1 MLACA
6 RMGATMRLS
15 KIIFLSSIVGLAVG
29 LPMVHRDNPELFSR
43 LVSRFYESSASG
55 EESRMT
61 VRVSRAELER
71 EQENLLGRKVR
82 IPSDAK
88 GHFFAE
94 FKLNGRRISGMV
106 DTGAT
111 MVAINASTA
120 RKIGLR
126 LQETDFSARVNTAN
140 GMTRAAV
147 ATLEGMAIGK
157 IYVPEVEVLVL
168 DDHALDHTLVGMSFL
183 SALKRFQIERGSLV
197 LEQ

>member
-1 MLACA
+1 
-6 RMGATMRLS
+6 MRLS
-15 KIIFLSSIVGLAVG
+15 KIIFLSSLVGVAVA
-29 LPMVHRDNPELFSR
+29 LPMVHRDNPELFSK
-43 LVSRFYESSASG
+43 LVSHFYKSSATG

-61 VRVSRAELER
+61 VHLSRAELER
-71 EQENLLGRKVR
+71 EQENLLGRKIR

-94 FKLNGRRISGMV
+94 FKLNGARIPGMV

-111 MVAINASTA
+111 MVAINTSTA
-120 RKIGLR
+120 RKVGIR
-126 LQETDFSARVNTAN
+126 LQESDFNARVNTAN

-157 IYVPEVEVLVL
+157 IYVPDVEVLVL

-183 SALKRFQIERGSLV
+183 SELKRFQIERGSLI

>member
-6 RMGATMRLS
+6 EMGATMRLS
-15 KIIFLSSIVGLAVG
+15 KIIFFSALVGLAVAV
-29 LPMVHRDNPELFSR
+29 PMVHRDNPQLFSN
-43 LVSRFYESSASG
+43 LVNHFYESSATG
-55 EESRMT
+55 EENRMT
-61 VRVSRAELER
+61 VRVSRAQLER

-120 RKIGLR
+120 RRVGIN
-126 LQETDFSARVNTAN
+126 LQESDFSARVNTAN

-157 IYVPEVEVLVL
+157 IYVPDVEVLVL
-168 DDHALDHTLVGMSFL
+168 DDHALDHTLVGMTFL
-183 SALKRFQIERGSLV
+183 AELKRFQIERGSLV

>member
-1 MLACA
+1 MLARA
-6 RMGATMRLS
+6 RMGAIMRLS
-15 KIIFLSSIVGLAVG
+15 KIIFVSSLVGVAVA
-29 LPMVHRDNPELFSR
+29 LPMVHRDNPELFAR
-43 LVSRFYESSASG
+43 LISHFYETSATG

-61 VRVSRAELER
+61 VRLSRAELER

-82 IPSDAK
+82 IPADAK

-111 MVAINASTA
+111 MVAINTSTA
-120 RKIGLR
+120 RKVGIR
-126 LQETDFSARVNTAN
+126 LQESDFNARVNTAN

-147 ATLEGMAIGK
+147 AKLDGMAIGK
-157 IYVPEVEVLVL
+157 IYIPDVEVLVL
-168 DDHALDHTLVGMSFL
+168 DDRALDHTLVGMSFL
-183 SALKRFQIERGSLV
+183 SELKRFQIEQGSLI